1 LTQNNFNP
9 QGLHNEAMKFAME
22 SKSQRGSQAGVKA
35 KTVEFSS
42 PSGIDPQVEAKV
54 EVTQATK

>member
-1 LTQNNFNP
+1 
-9 QGLHNEAMKFAME
+9 MKFAME